1 MPGLSRILLFAAPAA
16 LLALLAILAGCN
28 GDADG
33 GELTATEQPQA
44 TATVDPEDRPSIR
57 SEDLTAQPGLSEF
70 LASTGGVVDP
80 SRNQYADLTGSGA
93 DEAVVSVSSGG
104 EGGDIAIFV
113 FGYGAGGELEELLR
127 ALPAES
133 SILAAIEDRQLK
145 TTEGVRA
152 PGDIGV
158 PSQLLHRYYIWDG
171 SALVIDR
178 EEREPA

>member
-1 MPGLSRILLFAAPAA
+1 MTGA
-16 LLALLAILAGCN
+16 
-28 GDADG
+28 G
-33 GELTATEQPQA
+33 GEGA
-44 TATVDPEDRPSIR
+44 
-57 SEDLTAQPGLSEF
+57 
-70 LASTGGVVDP
+70 GVWVWW
-80 SRNQYADLTGSGA
+80 
-93 DEAVVSVSSGG
+93 GG
-104 EGGDIAIFV
+104 EGGEMGMFGC
-113 FGYGAGGELEELLR
+113 GYGAGGELEELLR

-171 SALVIDR
+171 SALIIDR